1 MSEYALHGV
10 FINPEK
16 APGQAKAAFT
26 KQMVPFCQQAWERG
40 IDRLAWTLMP
50 EEDAKS
56 IQQRKFYHGVVLK
69 EISQQA
75 VVHGQKFALPVWKEH
90 FRETFL
96 GYRWEVVREPF
107 TGKKKR
113 RKVRNSS
120 EDLGVKAYSKLIEQ
134 VIAFAA
140 TELGVMFSERDWQN
154 YREK

>member
-10 FINPEK
+10 FINPE
-16 APGQAKAAFT
+16 QAKAAVVG
-26 KQMVPFCQQAWERG
+26 QIAPYCRAQWEKG
-40 IDRLAWTLMP
+40 VARLAFTVMP
-50 EEDAKS
+50 EDDAKS

-75 VVHGQKFALPVWKEH
+75 VVNGQKFALPVWKEH

-134 VIAFAA
+134 VIAFAV